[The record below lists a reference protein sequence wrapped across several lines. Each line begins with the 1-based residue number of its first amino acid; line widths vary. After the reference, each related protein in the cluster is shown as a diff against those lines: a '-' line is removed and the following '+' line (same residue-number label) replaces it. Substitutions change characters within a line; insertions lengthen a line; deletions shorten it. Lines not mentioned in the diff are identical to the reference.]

1 MLSSKRSELLIGSV
15 RGRRCSCCKEAFLRR
30 VRQLFRHP
38 ISWIVCAL
46 VSAPFAVF
54 ARSSFTGQSHWEV
67 LLQWHQGPP
76 LVALILVGSISE
88 ILFSNGRM
96 RRTRAL
102 ILLPVAIFQLH
113 YALLFFYAP
122 DPTWLPGIASAA
134 LILVAAVVALEKHGP
149 EMSSESS
156 LSTGR

>member
-1 MLSSKRSELLIGSV
+1 MYVVDVLSAKRSELLIGSV

-30 VRQLFRHP
+30 VRQFFRHP

-46 VSAPFAVF
+46 VSAAFAVF
-54 ARSSFTGQSHWEV
+54 ARSSSTGQSHWEV

-88 ILFSNGRM
+88 ILFTNGRM
-96 RRTRAL
+96 RRKRAL

-113 YALLFFYAP
+113 YALLFYYAP
-122 DPTWLPGIASAA
+122 DPMWLPGIASAA
-134 LILVAAVVALEKHGP
+134 LILVAAVVALEKRGP
-149 EMSSESS
+149 EMSS
-156 LSTGR
+156 